1 MGQLQ
6 GETRTE
12 AAIRAFM
19 RAGWERPGRRKGSHE
34 VLKRPGHSL
43 LTVVHPR
50 MHKRLLEKLISR
62 AGLTVDEF
70 LGFL

>member
-1 MGQLQ
+1 MGQLP

-19 RAGWERPGRRKGSHE
+19 RAGWERPGRRRGSHE
-34 VLKRPGHSL
+34 ILTRPGHSL
-43 LTVVHPR
+43 LSVVHPK
-50 MHKRLLEKLISR
+50 MHKRLLAKLVAR

-70 LGFL
+70 LALL

>member
-6 GETRTE
+6 GATRTE
-12 AAIRAFM
+12 AVIRAFT

-34 VLKRPGHSL
+34 ILKRPGHSL
-43 LTVVHPR
+43 LTVVHPK
-50 MHKRLLEKLISR
+50 MHKRLLEKLIAR

-70 LGFL
+70 LDLL

>member
-1 MGQLQ
+1 MGRLQ

-34 VLKRPGHSL
+34 ILTRAGHSL
-43 LTVVHPR
+43 FSVVHPK
-50 MHKRLLEKLISR
+50 MHKRLLEKLIAR

-70 LGFL
+70 LHLL